1 MIDNG
6 ENSYIQR
13 RKMKTSRG
21 KEKEFNMLVTIN
33 LSNKKWPIKNKNFR
47 VELITYIRS
56 ERKTIAIRKAIYWK
70 RRKLKNKW
78 KEIYP
83 ASPNTNVE
91 CISRDKASV
100 FNFKKIFDY
109 YL

>member
-33 LSNKKWPIKNKNFR
+33 LSNKK
-47 VELITYIRS
+47 
-56 ERKTIAIRKAIYWK
+56 
-70 RRKLKNKW
+70 
-78 KEIYP
+78 
-83 ASPNTNVE
+83 
-91 CISRDKASV
+91 
-100 FNFKKIFDY
+100 
-109 YL
+109 